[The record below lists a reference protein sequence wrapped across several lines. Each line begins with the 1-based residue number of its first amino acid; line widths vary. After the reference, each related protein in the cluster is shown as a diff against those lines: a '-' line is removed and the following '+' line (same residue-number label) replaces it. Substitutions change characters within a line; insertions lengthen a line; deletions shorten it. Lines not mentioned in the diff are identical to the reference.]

1 MLFEDTYKMLNQPS
15 SGEFKDKGSKF
26 YAYAFPVETEED
38 VKIHLQNLR
47 KKHYDARHQAYA
59 YILGTDKSC
68 WRANDDGEPSGS
80 SGKPVHGQLL
90 SFDLTNTLIVV
101 VRYFG
106 GTKLGI
112 QGLIN
117 AYRSAAKDAIEQAV
131 IIEKKIEDIYE
142 LTFAYDDMNTVMKIL
157 KDEGIS
163 PLTTD
168 FQMNCKLQFYV
179 RKQDSARI
187 HDQFKA
193 IHTLKISYIKTI

>member
-47 KKHYDARHQAYA
+47 KKHYDARHHAYA

-68 WRANDDGEPSGS
+68 WRVNDDGEPSGS

-112 QGLIN
+112 PGLIN